1 MLNKNETKRKESRRL
16 RKTYRSTLTGGRKSP
31 SLGITFQDKSNSIIL
46 LCREECGF
54 ECRNNTKKID
64 KNY

>member
-31 SLGITFQDKSNSIIL
+31 SLGIEIIK
-46 LCREECGF
+46 RSSHG
-54 ECRNNTKKID
+54 
-64 KNY
+64 